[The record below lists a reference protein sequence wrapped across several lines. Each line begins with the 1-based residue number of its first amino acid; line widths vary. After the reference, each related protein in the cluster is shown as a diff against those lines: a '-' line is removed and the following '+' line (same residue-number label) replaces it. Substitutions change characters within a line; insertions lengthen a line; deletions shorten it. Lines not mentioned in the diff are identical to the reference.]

1 MSVLAF
7 ILEPTDEF
15 EKEFS
20 IPVASESFFNECW
33 VPAIKALQL
42 KWVEHFSR
50 GIDIKKED
58 LDEVINELLQI
69 REWSL
74 DNVFEAKQ
82 EHFLYRIDLLI
93 TKLPSAYRRDNVV
106 VFIG

>member
-15 EKEFS
+15 EQEFS

-33 VPAIKALQL
+33 GPAIKALQL
-42 KWVEHFSR
+42 KWVEHFSW
-50 GIDIKKED
+50 GIDVRKED
-58 LDEVINELLQI
+58 LDKVINELLQI

-74 DNVFEAKQ
+74 HNLIEAKQ
-82 EHFLYRIDLLI
+82 EHILYRIDLLI
-93 TKLPSAYRRDNVV
+93 TKLPAAFRRENAV